1 MDSYQK
7 SGVDVKKGEVF
18 VDKIKTIVNSTYGD
32 RVFQGVGGFAS
43 LYKMGN
49 NKLIAASTDG
59 VGTKLKIAQALN
71 IHDTIGIDLVAMCVN
86 DILCT
91 GATPLFFLDYLA
103 TGSLNLATSEQI
115 IAGITTGCL
124 DAKMALIGGETAEMP
139 SMYNPNEYDLA
150 GFAIGEISENEL
162 IDGSKIDKDNAIIGI
177 ASSGF
182 HSNGYSL
189 LRQIV
194 SPDETDLYQ
203 QLLTPTRIYSNL
215 LCNMPSEVKKSI
227 TGIAHITGGGFT
239 NIARLNKNYNY
250 IINNLPE
257 LEQLPPI
264 FKTIVNKSKLTFKE
278 QYQTFNMGVGLA
290 IITNNSAIL
299 SKYLDEL
306 NEQFWKLGQVDDGT
320 GEVVIKSKKQNI
332 LLN

>member
-1 MDSYQK
+1 MNSYQE

-18 VDKIKTIVNSTYGD
+18 VNKIKTIVNSTYGD

-49 NKLIAASTDG
+49 GKLIAASTDG

-103 TGSLNLATSEQI
+103 TGSLNLSTSEQI
-115 IAGITTGCL
+115 ISGITSGCL
-124 DAKMALIGGETAEMP
+124 EAKLALIGGETAEMP
-139 SMYNPNEYDLA
+139 SMYKPNEYDLA

-162 IDGSKIDKDNAIIGI
+162 IDGSKIDQNSTIIGI

-203 QLLTPTRIYSNL
+203 QLLTPTKIYTNL
-215 LCNMPSEVKKSI
+215 LCNIPSEVKKYI

-250 IINNLPE
+250 IIMVCLSLINCPPFLKQLLINPNL
-257 LEQLPPI
+257 L
-264 FKTIVNKSKLTFKE
+264 K
-278 QYQTFNMGVGLA
+278 
-290 IITNNSAIL
+290 
-299 SKYLDEL
+299 
-306 NEQFWKLGQVDDGT
+306 
-320 GEVVIKSKKQNI
+320 
-332 LLN
+332 